1 MGSPTVIVCNQ
12 EVTGSIPVGPTDPE
26 GLKKDRIV
34 KNKIALS
41 ALFVSL
47 PLQIATSCAELD
59 GGSPT
64 EPEPV
69 PTIAGRY
76 NVVTANGVALP
87 TFVVELSGD
96 QIGDDGMA
104 KISMNSGH
112 IQINNGGTC
121 VSSVNRT
128 WATIDDYVIDTSDDT
143 DTCTWTQAGSTITFT
158 HGYGVFW
165 RDDGSSDTA
174 TLSGNRLTMTFS
186 HWHAG
191 TMILVLER

>member
-1 MGSPTVIVCNQ
+1 M
-12 EVTGSIPVGPTDPE
+12 
-26 GLKKDRIV
+26 

-121 VSSVNRT
+121 ASSVNRT

-158 HGYGVFW
+158 HGGSVFW
-165 RDDGSSDTA
+165 RDGGSSDTA
-174 TLSGNRLTMTFS
+174 TLSGNRLTMTFP
-186 HWHAG
+186 HWHGAG
-191 TMILVLER
+191 TVTLVFER